1 MKADENIEVRQ
12 QDAKDTGPSDEAL
25 MARYVKGD
33 ADAMTEIVNR
43 HGNRLFGY
51 LVRLTGSREK
61 AEDAYQEVFIRV
73 IRSASKYK
81 PSSRFTAWLYT
92 IARNITIDMARRDKH
107 RVTESLDAPAY
118 QEGETSRVETMAN
131 DGADPEQ
138 NLMVSEM
145 KEALETAIGQLAPEQ
160 KEVLLLR
167 ERAGLSFKEIA
178 SITGAPL
185 NTVKTRMHYAL
196 GHLRKNLDRAA
207 LLGENGK

>member
-1 MKADENIEVRQ
+1 
-12 QDAKDTGPSDEAL
+12 

-81 PSSRFTAWLYT
+81 PSARFTAWLYT